1 MRSSP
6 PGTLRGRGTASLP
19 AGRFARHATL
29 AEAGQAEPGL
39 RAAGTELH
47 AETARRI
54 ISRNASPDLSFRQS
68 INPYRG
74 CEHGCIYCYAR
85 PSHAYA
91 DLSPGLDFE
100 RRIAFKPDAAR
111 LLRRELSRPAY
122 TVSPLVLGAN
132 TDAYQPAERELGI
145 TREILEV
152 LREFRHP
159 VNIVTKSA
167 LIERDLDILSDLAT
181 DGLVSVMVS
190 ITTRDDELKRRMEP
204 RAAAPARRLQTLRQL
219 AAAGVPRGVL
229 FAPVIP
235 ALNDHE
241 LEELLTEAAA
251 AGAQTAAYVLLR
263 LPHEVRELFREWL
276 FAHYPLKAQRVLGR
290 IREMRS
296 GNLNDP
302 CFGSRLRGDG
312 PFSALLARRFE
323 RACRRNGLARGFAAP
338 LRTDVFKSAFTGP
351 AQLDLLAAAPCAPR
365 GRSGAGPGE
374 DPELDPHLVTD

>member
-1 MRSSP
+1 MHDPAPRP
-6 PGTLRGRGTASLP
+6 LRGRGTTSRP
-19 AGRFARHATL
+19 AGRFARTETVTDAVADASAWRAAATEL
-29 AEAGQAEPGL
+29 RAEP
-39 RAAGTELH
+39 
-47 AETARRI
+47 ARRI
-54 ISRNASPDLSFRQS
+54 ISRNESPDLAFRQS

-122 TVSPLVLGAN
+122 VVSPIVLGAN

-145 TREILEV
+145 TRAILEV

-167 LIERDLDILSDLAT
+167 LIERDLDLLSELAA

-204 RAAAPARRLQTLRQL
+204 RAAAPARRLETLRRL
-219 AAAGVPRGVL
+219 ATAGVPRGVL

-235 ALNDHE
+235 GLNDHE
-241 LEELLTEAAA
+241 LEDVLTQAAA

-263 LPHEVRELFREWL
+263 LPHEVRELFQEWL
-276 FAHYPLKAQRVLGR
+276 VAHYPLKARRVLGR
-290 IREMRS
+290 IREMR
-296 GNLNDP
+296 GGGLNDP
-302 CFGSRLRGDG
+302 CFGSRLRGQG
-312 PFSALLARRFE
+312 PFAALLARRFE
-323 RACRRNGLARGFAAP
+323 QVCRRTGLARGFAAP
-338 LRTDVFKSAFTGP
+338 LRTDAFRRAPCEP
-351 AQLDLLAAAPCAPR
+351 AQLDLLGGTPGAAAAPLRP
-365 GRSGAGPGE
+365 GASRTPG
-374 DPELDPHLVTD
+374 T